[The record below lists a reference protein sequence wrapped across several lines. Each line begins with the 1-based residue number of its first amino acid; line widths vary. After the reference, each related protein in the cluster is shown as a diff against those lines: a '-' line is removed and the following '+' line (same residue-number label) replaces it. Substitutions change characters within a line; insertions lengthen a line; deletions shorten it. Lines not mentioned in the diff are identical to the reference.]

1 MVEGNASVV
10 SKKLFIKFSY
20 LKEKNLTEEKESP
33 AKNSE
38 MGADISKLSIDDIL
52 IANET
57 VNLEMYVFEYQR
69 K

>member
-1 MVEGNASVV
+1 M